1 VIVTGIAALLTVAHG
16 PTWRVARN
24 VVTIAHEGG
33 HALVALLT
41 GRKLDGVRLHSDT
54 SGVTVSRG
62 KPHGPGMVFTA
73 MAGYVTPPLL
83 GLGFAGLLSLG
94 RVTLMLWASL
104 ALLGTMLIMIRNA
117 YGVLSVVG
125 TGAVIFAVSWFGSTE
140 VQAGFAYLGAWF
152 LLFAGARP
160 VIELQRLRSRRMAP
174 GSDADQLA
182 RLTGVPGLTW
192 VFLFGLIA
200 LVSLLTGG
208 KLLAPDTS
216 TFTFPHLPGQ

>member
-1 VIVTGIAALLTVAHG
+1 
-16 PTWRVARN
+16 
-24 VVTIAHEGG
+24 
-33 HALVALLT
+33 
-41 GRKLDGVRLHSDT
+41 
-54 SGVTVSRG
+54 
-62 KPHGPGMVFTA
+62 
-73 MAGYVTPPLL
+73 
-83 GLGFAGLLSLG
+83 
-94 RVTLMLWASL
+94 
-104 ALLGTMLIMIRNA
+104 MLIRIRNA
-117 YGVLSVVG
+117 YGVMSIVV
-125 TGAVIFAVSWFGSTE
+125 TGAIIFAVSWLGNTE

-200 LVSLLTGG
+200 LVSLLAGS

-216 TFTFPHLPGQ
+216 AFTFPHLPGR